1 MFPDGSLVGFANVAS
16 ATCLSCVRQGR
27 AATGIV
33 GLHAQTAA
41 HPRINIVNAEMR
53 TTCPHT
59 DPLPRVT
66 TLAFIAPGEL
76 ISVAGLCMIQLS
88 ESAHRC
94 RAATFPTTSLTPILK
109 RCERIDVASPWP
121 QWPIKHHANH
131 INLHQCL
138 PRDIFKLF
146 FTPVSRCFSSFPH
159 GTCSLSVSRQ
169 YLALDDVYHPLCAA
183 LPSNATL

>member
-1 MFPDGSLVGFANVAS
+1 MFQDGSLVGFANVAS

-41 HPRINIVNAEMR
+41 HPRINIVNTEMR

-76 ISVAGLCMIQLS
+76 ISVAGLYIIQLS
-88 ESAHRC
+88 KSARRC